1 MRWQGVTIEAEDTA
15 LIQEVTKPRNF
26 SQRNGSPRGSGW
38 REGLTTEVTRVRI
51 WLGIPPQV
59 LDAAVTFSSGAKPQS
74 SEQEGKVE
82 VSNRPSLENALA
94 KTEGDATSTLKA
106 TRVLLTAVRRLRLSA
121 QLGNLGELRT
131 AMDAAEKALAI
142 VSQQFANAK
151 GGWDFNEEACLLD
164 GSFISE
170 ILAAAEKVGLRVFER
185 DDRLYCYPAL
195 IRVSPAERSV
205 LIDKTRE
212 KRLRPT
218 VLVAHLKEL
227 QRKPPP
233 FRPAIFMEALYSAYK
248 KAVASRG
255 KDLFGTN
262 AIIALMELYE
272 LFTLLPGQSKEYS
285 KQEFARDIYL
295 LHKSRIDTTKDGSK
309 INLVMAR
316 SKLDRKA
323 ITALTEEG
331 EERHY
336 YGISFAPGN
345 KE

>member
-1 MRWQGVTIEAEDTA
+1 
-15 LIQEVTKPRNF
+15 
-26 SQRNGSPRGSGW
+26 
-38 REGLTTEVTRVRI
+38 
-51 WLGIPPQV
+51 
-59 LDAAVTFSSGAKPQS
+59 
-74 SEQEGKVE
+74 VE

-94 KTEGDATSTLKA
+94 KTEGDATSTLRA
-106 TRVLLTAVRRLRLSA
+106 TQVLVTAVRRLRLNA
-121 QLGNLGELRT
+121 LLGNLGELRS

-142 VSQQFANAK
+142 VSQQFANTK

-170 ILAAAEKVGLRVFER
+170 ILATAEKMGLRVFER

-195 IRVSPAERSV
+195 IRVFPADRSV

-218 VLVAHLKEL
+218 MLVAHLKEL
-227 QRKPPP
+227 QKKPPR
-233 FRPAIFMEALYSAYK
+233 FRPAVFMEALYSAYK

-262 AIIALMELYE
+262 AVIALMELYE

-309 INLVMAR
+309 INLAAAR
-316 SKLDRKA
+316 SKLARKA

-331 EERHY
+331 EERYY
-336 YGISFAPGN
+336 YGISFIPDS